1 MLIEPQML
9 SALHAWTQPN
19 PFAAGDLLAV
29 QLSSHAFFAQA
40 GGTFSF
46 LLMLLQ
52 TFIALGIV
60 CGLAILI
67 FRYVLP
73 RLHTMR
79 AANSMVRIVD
89 RTALD
94 ARKSLYVIEIAG
106 RWMLVGSSEA
116 GVQLISELDAET
128 AEQSAAA
135 LERSRPSM
143 EKMKASAR
151 QSFAEQLARI
161 TKGRR

>member
-1 MLIEPQML
+1 MLIEPLML
-9 SALHAWTQPN
+9 IATGAWTPQHA
-19 PFAAGDLLAV
+19 FAWRELFAV
-29 QLSSHAFFAQA
+29 QLPSHAVFAQA

-60 CGLAILI
+60 CGLAVLI

-79 AANSMVRIVD
+79 ASNSMVRIVD

-128 AEQSAAA
+128 AERAADA
-135 LERSRPSM
+135 LERSRPTM
-143 EKMKASAR
+143 EKMTATAK
-151 QSFAEQLARI
+151 QSFAEQLARF